1 MVGVHKFYGEKF
13 SKDGNSECWRGGRS
27 ATLSGIS
34 RDSLTSQEHSG
45 KDLFRVG
52 VSNDD
57 NNNIIYIYY
66 GVLFYQLL
74 VLIVC

>member
-1 MVGVHKFYGEKF
+1 MVDVDKFYGEKF
-13 SKDGNSECWRGGRS
+13 SRDGNSECWRGGWS
-27 ATLSGIS
+27 ATLNAIS
-34 RDSLTSQEHSG
+34 RDSLSSQEHSG

-57 NNNIIYIYY
+57 NKNNINIYY

-74 VLIVC
+74 VPIVC